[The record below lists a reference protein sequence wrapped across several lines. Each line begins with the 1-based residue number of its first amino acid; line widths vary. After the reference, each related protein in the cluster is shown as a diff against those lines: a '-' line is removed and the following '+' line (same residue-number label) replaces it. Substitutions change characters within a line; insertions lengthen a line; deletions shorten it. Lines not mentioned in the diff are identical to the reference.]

1 MKLALQPK
9 MTMEVQGYSRFE
21 GSVQVD
27 LASNWPALCHWKE
40 IVMSE
45 TKKDGKPLP
54 GGDQTMVR
62 VGTITALS
70 KKDFD
75 KQVEKAA
82 PK

>member
-21 GSVQVD
+21 GNVQVD
-27 LASNWPALCHWKE
+27 LASNWPALCYWKE
-40 IVMSE
+40 IVISE
-45 TKKDGKPLP
+45 MKMDGKRFP
-54 GGDQTMVR
+54 GGDQMMVR
-62 VGTITALS
+62 MGTITALS
-70 KKDFD
+70 KKDFE